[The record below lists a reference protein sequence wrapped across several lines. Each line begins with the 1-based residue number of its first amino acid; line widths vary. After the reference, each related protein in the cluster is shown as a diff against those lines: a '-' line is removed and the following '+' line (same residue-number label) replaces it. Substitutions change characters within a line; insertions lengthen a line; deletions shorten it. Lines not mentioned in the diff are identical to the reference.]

1 MYVVIEFCFVFGHAL
16 TVVIEADI
24 GLFVLFGAL
33 QFIIAECFCLVEGL
47 EFAAIEELVLADVT
61 IDNELTVTIAAANR
75 CQQDHDEQDTNRHRF
90 TTL

>member
-1 MYVVIEFCFVFGHAL
+1 VYVVIEFSFVLGHAL

-24 GLFVLFGAL
+24 CLFVLFGTL

-47 EFAAIEELVLADVT
+47 ELAAIEELVLADVT
-61 IDNELTVTIAAANR
+61 IDNELTITIAAANR
-75 CQQDHDEQDTNRHRF
+75 RQQGHDEQDTNRHRF

>member
-1 MYVVIEFCFVFGHAL
+1 VYAVTEFSFVFGHAL

-24 GLFVLFGAL
+24 CLFVLFGTL
-33 QFIIAECFCLVEGL
+33 QFIIAECFCLIEGL
-47 EFAAIEELVLADVT
+47 KLAAIEELVLANVT

-75 CQQDHDEQDTNRHRF
+75 RQQGYDEQDANRHRF